1 MIILFAHVKGGV
13 GKSTITV
20 NVAAELQRLGKDV
33 LIVEADPTVRTVSN
47 WTRDREE
54 AGHKR
59 IQCIQKTGNLH
70 STLLDLADR
79 YDVVL
84 IDAAGKDSKEMRT
97 AMTAAHLVVVPM
109 QPNQA
114 DLDAT
119 DSFVTTVDEARD
131 FNPDLKV
138 LGVFNRASTN
148 VYATDVQ
155 EGRTYMAE
163 YPELPF
169 SETVIHERKSYQR
182 CLEDGR
188 GVVEMKDSKAKGEI
202 QLLTQ
207 EVIGW

>member
-1 MIILFAHVKGGV
+1 MIILIAHVKGGV

-54 AGHKR
+54 AGYKR
-59 IQCIQKTGNLH
+59 IQSVQKTGNLH
-70 STLLDLADR
+70 STLLDLALR
-79 YDVVL
+79 YDVIL

-97 AMTAAHLVVVPM
+97 AMTAAHLVLAPM
-109 QPNQA
+109 QPSQA

-119 DSFVTTVDEARD
+119 EALVATIQQARD
-131 FNPDLKV
+131 FNPELKV

-148 VYATDVQ
+148 VYATDVA
-155 EGRTYMAE
+155 EGRVFMDDF
-163 YPELPF
+163 PELEL
-169 SETVIHERKSYQR
+169 SKTVVHERKSYKD

-188 GVVEMKDSKAKGEI
+188 GVVEMKDSKAKAEI

-207 EVIGW
+207 EVMAW